1 MNRGSGAS
9 LIGES
14 SQPTSVRI
22 GWAGSLY
29 AGRRDPS
36 VCARLHQ
43 PVLAVSSRI
52 LGVAD
57 VKESELWFRM
67 QAHLGEFYCRVWAA
81 EFSLAELKGR
91 TVLQA
96 LADGEPCKTIW
107 RAVWAA
113 LELPAR
119 ER

>member
-1 MNRGSGAS
+1 MC
-9 LIGES
+9 
-14 SQPTSVRI
+14 
-22 GWAGSLY
+22 
-29 AGRRDPS
+29 GRLVQS
-36 VCARLHQ
+36 
-43 PVLAVSSRI
+43 VLAEAART
-52 LGVAD
+52 LGAAA

-81 EFSLAELKGR
+81 EYSLAELKGR